1 MYITTFYSF
10 KGGVG
15 RTMALV
21 NVAAELVRRGRR
33 VIAVDFDL
41 EAPGL
46 DTFDLLGADGS
57 TLGTIDF
64 VCDYLHTGQAPDAT
78 RYLTESTGLG
88 NDGGGLWIMSAGSQ
102 QHGYANKFA
111 EVNWGDLYARFDG
124 YLLFEDLKLQWE
136 KTINPDYVLID
147 SRTGH
152 TDIGGICTRQMPN
165 SVVILFFPNA
175 QNLRGLTKVVRD
187 IRAEANEPRNRS
199 INLHFVMSNVPDL
212 DDEDDILSRS
222 LSSFRDNLGFSDD
235 PLVIHRYDSLSLLN
249 QVIFTKDRPKSRLA
263 KEYQQLSSE
272 IMRNNPSDRDGALD
286 YLEVIDTIPEVRM
299 TSKAW
304 MPSRASIDAH
314 VKKIEE
320 NHKLDGRVL
329 FRLGLFKARYGL
341 FEDSV
346 ALLSRAIERGFRNS
360 EIYLR
365 RAALRRTELD
375 DESGS
380 VEDLLEIFGFSDVP
394 YSHLSQALAL
404 LPSERL
410 TTIADSPAISN
421 LELGDRTS
429 IADRLNTNKNEAEVA
444 VAIVKP
450 LVSAPEISHEDR
462 VDATHILSLALIAI
476 GEFSEAIQVILD
488 LERDLGKMKIE
499 SAFNYGMAHW
509 AQSSE
514 VNERIFERVLYLDQ
528 QQVRKNPTP
537 NRLQCLAVSYWA
549 IGDTINAR
557 EYAENAR
564 LAMIQHARQE
574 FSCWRYLRTSMD
586 KFNRDLEE
594 LTRMIDGDKSVKPR
608 FMAASGGPS
617 DAVH

>member
-1 MYITTFYSF
+1 
-10 KGGVG
+10 
-15 RTMALV
+15 
-21 NVAAELVRRGRR
+21 
-33 VIAVDFDL
+33 
-41 EAPGL
+41 
-46 DTFDLLGADGS
+46 
-57 TLGTIDF
+57 
-64 VCDYLHTGQAPDAT
+64 
-78 RYLTESTGLG
+78 
-88 NDGGGLWIMSAGSQ
+88 
-102 QHGYANKFA
+102 
-111 EVNWGDLYARFDG
+111 
-124 YLLFEDLKLQWE
+124 
-136 KTINPDYVLID
+136 
-147 SRTGH
+147 
-152 TDIGGICTRQMPN
+152 MPN

-187 IRAEANEPRNRS
+187 IRAEANEPRNKS

-222 LSSFRDNLGFSDD
+222 LNSFRHNLGFSDD
-235 PLVIHRYDSLSLLN
+235 PLVVHRYDSLSLLN

-263 KEYQQLSSE
+263 KEYRQLCSE

-286 YLEVIDTIPEVRM
+286 YLEAIDTIPEVRM

-320 NHKLDGRVL
+320 NHKLDGKVL

-346 ALLSRAIERGFRNS
+346 ALLSRAIERGFRNP
-360 EIYLR
+360 EIYLH
-365 RAALRRTELD
+365 RATLRRRELD
-375 DESGS
+375 DENGS
-380 VEDLLEIFGFSDVP
+380 IEDLLEIFGFSDVP
-394 YSHLSQALAL
+394 YRHLSRALAL

-421 LELGDRTS
+421 LDFGDRTS
-429 IADRLNTNKNEAEVA
+429 IANRLNTNKNEAEVA

-450 LVSAPEISHEDR
+450 LVSVPEISHEDR

-488 LERDLGKMKIE
+488 LERDLDKMKIE
-499 SAFNYGMAHW
+499 SAFNYGMALW

-514 VNERIFERVLYLDQ
+514 VNGRIFERVLYLDQ
-528 QQVRKNPTP
+528 QQSTKNPTP

-549 IGDTINAR
+549 TGDTTNAR

-564 LAMIQHARQE
+564 IAMMQHARQE

-586 KFNRDLEE
+586 KFNHDLEE
-594 LTRMIDGDKSVKPR
+594 LTKMIDGDESVKPR
-608 FMAASGGPS
+608 FMPTSGGPS
-617 DAVH
+617 DSVH